1 MRIFPS
7 LRKPAHGGN
16 YLLAALIAGLGAA
29 HVQAQDAALA
39 PAAAPISFRVIGF
52 DLLGDIPLP
61 PEETTRVLAPFIGP
75 KATLATLQQATAAL
89 EASLKAHGYMLH
101 RVSLPAQDL
110 DGTVTLSVVK
120 FVIGKVTV
128 EGNSQFSEA
137 NIRASVPELKEGNTP
152 NFKTMAVQTT
162 LANENPAKQVQL
174 EVKESTEADKID
186 AKITVKEG
194 SPWTAAISAAN
205 TGSDAT
211 GNDRL
216 SVVLGHAN
224 LFDLDHQISA
234 AYTTSLESSSRVQQ
248 FGLNYRVPLYKQG
261 GMLGASYT
269 QSDVVGNFGSF
280 NSTGAGTTYGV
291 NYSQYLPPQ
300 GGSRSYWTVSLDDK
314 TFNATKINGAPV
326 AGQTDR
332 GSRPVTLAYTRN
344 VESDSSIWG
353 YNADVAFNISGSSG
367 NNLAAYQS
375 EDARIRTADWS
386 AVHAGVHYL
395 APLSGGW
402 LWSARGQLQYTG
414 DALIAGEQMG
424 LGGASSVRGTGE
436 RMISGDT
443 GISATLELSTPEI
456 KPGLRFLGFVDG
468 GWLANNNA
476 GASTAGKPGNDQLAS
491 VGLGVHLN
499 ARSYNLSAEWGHITS
514 GATQPLGGN
523 PSLPKAGDEKLHVN
537 LTARF

>member
-1 MRIFPS
+1 MLLFPS
-7 LRKPAHGGN
+7 TPFQYRRL
-16 YLLAALIAGLGAA
+16 LLAMAVCLGATLA
-29 HVQAQDAALA
+29 QAQDAALA
-39 PAAAPISFRVIGF
+39 PSAAPISFRVVGF

-61 PEETTRVLAPFIGP
+61 PEETTRVLAPYIGP

-89 EASLKAHGYMLH
+89 EAALKAHGYMLH
-101 RVSLPAQDL
+101 RVSLPAQEL

-137 NIRASVPELKEGNTP
+137 NIRASVPELREGQTP
-152 NFKTMAVQTT
+152 NFKTMAVQTA

-186 AKITVKEG
+186 ARIEVRES
-194 SPWTAAISAAN
+194 SPWTAAVSLAN

-224 LFDLDHQISA
+224 LFERDHQISA
-234 AYTTSLESSSRVQQ
+234 AYTTSIESADRVQQ
-248 FGLNYRVPLYKQG
+248 FGLNYRVPFYAQG

-280 NSTGAGTTYGV
+280 NSTGAGKTYGV
-291 NYSQYLPPQ
+291 NYSLYMVPQ

-314 TFNATKINGAPV
+314 LFNAIKINGTSV

-332 GSRPVTLAYTRN
+332 ASRPVTLAYTRN
-344 VESDSSIWG
+344 VESDAAIWG
-353 YNADVAFNISGSSG
+353 YNADVAVNISGG
-367 NNLAAYQS
+367 NGNSLSAYQT
-375 EDARIRTADWS
+375 EDQRIRTADWS

-395 APLSGGW
+395 APVFGGW
-402 LWSARGQLQYTG
+402 LWSARGQLQYSG
-414 DALIAGEQMG
+414 DALISGEQLG
-424 LGGASSVRGTGE
+424 LGGASSVRGAPE
-436 RMISGDT
+436 RAISGDS
-443 GISATLELSTPEI
+443 GVLATLELSTPEL
-456 KPGLRFLGFVDG
+456 KPGLRFMGFVDS
-468 GWLANNNA
+468 GWLSNNNA
-476 GASTAGKPGNDQLAS
+476 AASTAGKPATDQLAS
-491 VGLGVHLN
+491 AGIGVHLN
-499 ARSYNLSAEWGHITS
+499 ARSYNLSAEWGHVVS